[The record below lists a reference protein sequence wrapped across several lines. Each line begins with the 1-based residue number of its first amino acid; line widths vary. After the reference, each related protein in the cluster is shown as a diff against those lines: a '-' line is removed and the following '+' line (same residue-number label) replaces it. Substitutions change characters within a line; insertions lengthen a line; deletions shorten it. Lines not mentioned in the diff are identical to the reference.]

1 MKTQK
6 ACFDPQSSKT
16 DNDCLLRPGQ
26 KYPPLWRIHS
36 RCCKHFK
43 NDTQTINSKP

>member
-6 ACFDPQSSKT
+6 ACFDPLISKI

-26 KYPPLWRIHS
+26 KYPPQWRIAN
-36 RCCKHFK
+36 RYQQC
-43 NDTQTINSKP
+43 